1 MTCSCKMFETLGLF
15 CRHALRILIVKNV
28 TELPIQYIL
37 KRWTKDAKKDSV
49 LCDHVK
55 PASANDKL
63 SVTSRRNEL
72 MRSVY
77 EIFTKSAATT
87 QHTEMCQRKVRE
99 MIELVENDMEQLN
112 AARDGDEKGNG
123 IIANNVFN
131 DVEKTDCSLNS
142 LPILDLPVC
151 DRKESQMQGS
161 KATWRSVKG
170 SH

>member
-1 MTCSCKMFETLGLF
+1 M
-15 CRHALRILIVKNV
+15 KNV
-28 TELPIQYIL
+28 IELPIQYIL
-37 KRWTKDAKKDSV
+37 KRWTKDAKKNSV

-77 EIFTKSAATT
+77 EIFTKSATT
-87 QHTEMCQRKVRE
+87 TRHTEMCQRKVRE

-112 AARDGDEKGNG
+112 AARDGDEKENK
-123 IIANNVFN
+123 IIANNVFD
-131 DVEKTDCSLNS
+131 DVEKTDCFLNS
-142 LPILDLPVC
+142 LPILDPLVC
-151 DRKESQMQGS
+151 DRKKSQMQDS

-170 SH
+170 NH